1 MHSLYEGFILGFTL
15 AFFFGFGPA
24 FFTLIQTGIHR
35 GFLKGLFLAIGIFLN
50 DVLLVSLSIL
60 GAHAIMSNIQKYQL
74 LGIVG
79 GILLII
85 FGFVS
90 YRHKVIMNE
99 NNEGLN
105 DNGPNY
111 FTFVLK
117 GFLLNLANPFVW
129 VFWPT
134 VVLGVAAPFMSET
147 HDMILFFAG
156 TLSVV
161 LISDITKVYLASRI
175 KRYITAKFLTLIN
188 RIVGVGLVIFGIAL
202 IVRTFY
208 VAGFFS

>member
-60 GAHAIMSNIQKYQL
+60 GAHAIMNNIQKYQL
-74 LGIVG
+74 LGIIG

-90 YRHKVIMNE
+90 YRNKVVMNE
-99 NNEGLN
+99 NNEGIN

-111 FTFVLK
+111 FTFILK

-161 LISDITKVYLASRI
+161 LLSDITKVYLASRI
-175 KRYITAKFLTLIN
+175 KRRITAKFLSLIN